1 MDQENLAPLI
11 EFIGKKFDQVDQRF
25 EVMDTKIAETRRHMG
40 VLVEAVRD
48 DVRQVAEAVA
58 NVNQRLDGVDQRLD
72 GVEQRLDR
80 FEEKMEAGFTETRAA
95 IHFSYAQVD
104 RRIQELESNYAAL
117 SERVGR
123 LEARIA

>member
-25 EVMDTKIAETRRHMG
+25 EAMEAKIEEGHRHTG
-40 VLVEAVRD
+40 VLIEAVRD
-48 DVRQVAEAVA
+48 EVRQVADGVA
-58 NVNQRLDGVDQRLD
+58 N
-72 GVEQRLDR
+72 VEQRLDR

-104 RRIQELESNYAAL
+104 RRIQELEGNYAAL
-117 SERVGR
+117 NERVR
-123 LEARIA
+123 HLEARSA

>member
-1 MDQENLAPLI
+1 MTNSEYQDLI
-11 EFIGKKFDQVDQRF
+11 AFLGRKFEKVDRRFDQTA
-25 EVMDTKIAETRRHMG
+25 TKEELGAQQAETRRHMG
-40 VLVEAVRD
+40 VLVEAVRGE
-48 DVRQVAEAVA
+48 VRQVAKGVA
-58 NVNQRLDGVDQRLD
+58 NVDQRLD

-80 FEEKMEAGFTETRAA
+80 LEKKMEAGFTETRAA

>member
-11 EFIGKKFDQVDQRF
+11 KFIGEKFDEVGRRLDQ
-25 EVMDTKIAETRRHMG
+25 MATKDELEAKLAETRRHMG

-48 DVRQVAEAVA
+48 EVRQVADGVA
-58 NVNQRLDGVDQRLD
+58 NVDQRLD

-104 RRIQELESNYAAL
+104 RRIQELESNYASL
-117 SERVGR
+117 NERVGR
-123 LEARIA
+123 LEARTA